1 MRQQVILRH
10 CDEYDP
16 KRIATI
22 LAEGMEAL
30 DIRPH
35 GRVLVKPN
43 LVLPQPR
50 FFPHCFTRPEFM
62 DGLLHAV
69 KARGVHLSDL
79 SVGERS
85 GLSIPSR
92 MAFAQAGY
100 LPVLRR
106 HHTRPIY
113 FDEDPSVPVRLR
125 HPQALR
131 SLIYVARGVTHCDFL
146 VNAPKF
152 KAHSWLKVTFALKN
166 YIGIQDDAHRI
177 IDHDHKLA
185 HKIVDLQE
193 VVRPGFIAIDAITA
207 GEYSEIASRPF
218 PLGLIVMGLNP
229 VAVDVVCT
237 HIAGLEPREVDY
249 IRLAAERE
257 YGPIDLTEIDVTG
270 DVTLEE
276 AQTRAQGF
284 SLTLDRVDKYLNGRS
299 NLTTYV
305 GPPPD
310 TYDYCSGGCPGALV
324 FSTQILE
331 AFQPDVHHQVR
342 PMSFIF
348 GAYQG
353 EIHPGEG
360 EPVLAVGDCA
370 EWSGQVNG
378 QKVEIRSVYVPR
390 EQRDPHHAH
399 AKDAVGQILGAVA
412 NVLRQR
418 GQPVMRIRGC
428 PVVVMQ
434 YLMYLHLLGKTVNP
448 VLHPQVFPS
457 FAYHYVIHKIVRAVR
472 RITAALQGR
481 MGKQA
486 A

>member
-16 KRIATI
+16 QRIATI
-22 LAEGMEAL
+22 LSEGMEAL
-30 DIRPH
+30 DVQPH

-43 LVLPQPR
+43 LVLPHPR
-50 FFPHCFTRPEFM
+50 FFPHSSTRPEFV

-69 KARGVHLSDL
+69 KARGEDMSAL

-92 MAFAQAGY
+92 MAFSLAGY
-100 LPVLRR
+100 HPVLRR
-106 HHTRPIY
+106 HQIRPIY
-113 FDEDPSVPVRLR
+113 FDEQPSVPVRLR

-131 SLIYVARGVTHCDFL
+131 SLVYVARAVTRCDFL
-146 VNAPKF
+146 INAPKF
-152 KAHSWLKVTFALKN
+152 KAHSWLKVTLALKN
-166 YIGIQDDAHRI
+166 YIGIQDDAHRL
-177 IDHDHKLA
+177 IDHDHKLT

-193 VVRPGFIAIDAITA
+193 VVQPGFIAMDAITA
-207 GEYSEIASRPF
+207 GEDSEIASRPF

-229 VAVDVVCT
+229 VAVDAVCT
-237 HIAGLEPREVDY
+237 HIAGLDPGEVEY
-249 IRLAAERE
+249 IHLAAKRG
-257 YGPIDLTEIDVTG
+257 YGPMDLAEIDVTG

-276 AQTRAQGF
+276 AHARARGF
-284 SLTLDRVDKYLNGRS
+284 SLTLDSVDKYLNGRS
-299 NLTTYV
+299 NLTAYA

-324 FSTQILE
+324 MSTQIVE
-331 AFQPDVHHQVR
+331 AFQPDVHREVR

-360 EPVLAVGDCA
+360 EPVLAIGDCA

-378 QKVEIRSVYVPR
+378 RKVEIRSNYVPR
-390 EQRDPHHAH
+390 EQRDPHRAH
-399 AKDAVGQILGAVA
+399 AKDAVGQILAAVA

-418 GQPVMRIRGC
+418 SQPVIHVPGC
-428 PVVVMQ
+428 PVAVMQ
-434 YLMYLHLLGKTVNP
+434 YTIYLNVLGKTVNP
-448 VLHPQVFPS
+448 NLHPQVFPS
-457 FAYHYVIHKIVRAVR
+457 FAYHYVIHKIARVVG
-472 RITAALQGR
+472 RITAAVQGR
-481 MGKQA
+481 MREQA